1 MKKLISLL
9 VVGSLCC
16 AAGAYADDETAL
28 NQAMRALDARAK
40 SAADKKLVL
49 TAVSQQTQVPEKT
62 LETQL
67 RTSHLS
73 YGQLLAADSLA
84 SATGTSLENILA
96 RRAKSTGW
104 AALSKE
110 LKIAPAS
117 IVNRVRNAQKTVQ
130 AAQES
135 MAKNK
140 NMKQSNTVDPAKAI
154 STPPPMPYKMGPGN

>member
-1 MKKLISLL
+1 MRKLMSLL
-9 VVGSLCC
+9 VAGSLCC
-16 AAGAYADDETAL
+16 VAGAYADDETAL

-73 YGQLLAADSLA
+73 YGELLTANSLA
-84 SATGTSLENILA
+84 GVSRTSLENILA
-96 RRAKSTGW
+96 RKAKSMGW
-104 AALSKE
+104 AALSRE

-117 IVNRVRNAQKTVQ
+117 IVNRIHNAEKTVQ
-130 AAQES
+130 AAQER
-135 MAKNK
+135 MAKSGNTK
-140 NMKQSNTVDPAKAI
+140 NSNNVDPSKVTQ
-154 STPPPMPYKMGPGN
+154 TPPPMTYKPGP

>member
-1 MKKLISLL
+1 MKKLIFLL
-9 VVGSLCC
+9 MAGSLCC
-16 AAGAYADDETAL
+16 AAGAYAEDETAL

-67 RTSHLS
+67 RSSHLS
-73 YGQLLAADSLA
+73 YGELLTANSLA
-84 SATGTSLENILA
+84 GASRTSLENILA

-110 LKIAPAS
+110 LKIAPTS
-117 IVNRVRNAQKTVQ
+117 IVNRVRNAEKTVQ
-130 AAQES
+130 AAQQR
-135 MAKNK
+135 MTKNG
-140 NMKQSNTVDPAKAI
+140 NMKNSDTADPVKAL
-154 STPPPMPYKMGPGN
+154 STPPPMTYKAGP